1 MMRRI
6 PVKMR
11 CFSHKWPTI
20 NDDAKLQGLNMTEY
34 GVICRK
40 TWRCML
46 ALPVR
51 DQVKYWSLASV
62 GVLGVIWV
70 LGDVMLPFI
79 LAMAVAYMLDP
90 VADRLESFGL
100 SRVLATVVITASA
113 AFVFILIA
121 LLVVPTL
128 SRQATD
134 LVASV
139 PQFIEDFQ
147 KLLTA
152 RFPEILDDKSQ
163 LHQSLLQIGE
173 TIQSRGG
180 ELLSTAIAS
189 VMSIFNVMMVL
200 FLVPVI
206 TFYLLL
212 DWDHMVAEVDELL
225 PRDHAPVL
233 RRLAREIDQTLASFI
248 RGQGTVC
255 LILGVFY
262 AAALMLAGLKF
273 GLVTG
278 AIAGALTF
286 IPYVGALVGGVLSIG
301 LALFQFWGGTEVIDG
316 QTVTEATDWV
326 RIGLVV
332 GIFALGQF
340 FEGNILT
347 PKLVGSSIGL
357 HPVWLIFSLT
367 AFGTLFGF
375 VGMLIAVPVAAAIG
389 VVTRFAI
396 EQYQDSRLYT
406 GINADDQD
414 ATQSDVSGH
423 P

>member
-1 MMRRI
+1 M
-6 PVKMR
+6 
-11 CFSHKWPTI
+11 
-20 NDDAKLQGLNMTEY
+20 
-34 GVICRK
+34 
-40 TWRCML
+40 

-51 DQVKYWSLASV
+51 DQVKYWTVASV
-62 GVLGVIWV
+62 VFLGAIWL

-90 VADRLESFGL
+90 VADRLEAAGL
-100 SRVLATVVITASA
+100 SRALATVVITVA
-113 AFVFILIA
+113 AALVFILIA
-121 LLVVPTL
+121 LLVLPTL
-128 SRQATD
+128 VRQATD
-134 LVASV
+134 LVSIA
-139 PQFIEDFQ
+139 PQLFEDLQ
-147 KLLTA
+147 KFLTA
-152 RFPEILDDKSQ
+152 KFPEILDEESQ
-163 LHQSLLQIGE
+163 LHQSLLQIGQ

-180 ELLSTAIAS
+180 ELLSTAIGS

-212 DWDHMVAEVDELL
+212 DWDRMVAEIDKLL

-233 RRLAREIDQTLASFI
+233 RRLALQIDQTLASFI

-262 AAALMLAGLKF
+262 AAALMLVGLKF

-286 IPYVGALVGGVLSIG
+286 IPYVGALVGGALSIG
-301 LALFQFWGGTEVIDG
+301 LALFQFWGGSEVIDG
-316 QTVTEATDWV
+316 ATVAVATDWV
-326 RIGLVV
+326 SIGLVI

-347 PKLVGSSIGL
+347 PKLVGTSIGL
-357 HPVWLIFSLT
+357 HPVWLIFALT

-375 VGMLIAVPVAAAIG
+375 VGMLIAVPVAASIG
-389 VVTRFAI
+389 VVARFAI
-396 EQYQDSRLYT
+396 EQYHDSRLYT
-406 GINADDQD
+406 GLAALDQGTDAAYEAAAELNDADSTEQ
-414 ATQSDVSGH
+414 T
-423 P
+423 